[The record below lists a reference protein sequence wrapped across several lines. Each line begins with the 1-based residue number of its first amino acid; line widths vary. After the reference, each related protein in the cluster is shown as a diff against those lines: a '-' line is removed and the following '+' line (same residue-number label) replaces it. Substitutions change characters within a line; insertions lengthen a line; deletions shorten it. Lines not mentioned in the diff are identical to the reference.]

1 MPAKYRNQM
10 IGWKITDFQLQVLE
24 LIEAVKT
31 ASDCNEVFDT
41 IKQALDKQTTLSTSE
56 ILSTVTKLNNKMNEE
71 VDSIESTNSYKLKS
85 CWLNAFV
92 RQSDEKTLSSYIG
105 SLGYEKKLE
114 YLDLLAPEQR
124 ERFLEVSDDKENL
137 IMRQLLSKT
146 GHPHDSVDKLL
157 EKTLSDYVK
166 V

>member
-10 IGWKITDFQLQVLE
+10 IGWKIPDFQQQVLE
-24 LIEAVKT
+24 LIEAVNIEL
-31 ASDCNEVFDT
+31 DCKEVFKT
-41 IKQALDKQTTLSTSE
+41 INQALVSSKTPTTSE
-56 ILSTVTKLNNKMNEE
+56 IFTTVTQLSNKMSSE
-71 VDSIESTNSYKLKS
+71 VDMMQSTNSYKLKS

-92 RQSDEKTLSSYIG
+92 RLSDEKTLSSYIG

-124 ERFLEVSDDKENL
+124 ERFLEESGDKENL

-146 GHPHDSVDKLL
+146 GHPHDSVDKLI